1 MAITPGNIIGAITR
15 TITGGTLPTMGT
27 TATHTDITATL
38 VALGSALFF
47 NSTNPKRVSQQK
59 SETYR

>member
-1 MAITPGNIIGAITR
+1 MLGAIIG

-27 TATHTDITATL
+27 TATHTGITATL

-59 SETYR
+59 PETYR